1 MKIKHSS
8 TISWHPWNRDKSSGA
23 LHPEILKSIE
33 DIKNIGAVSIFMA
46 IKHCPG
52 VRDLVEPK
60 IILRTCPACGEE
72 VEFFSDE
79 AEAECPNCGRR
90 LHREASPSC
99 VTWCQYAEA
108 CIADLEKR
116 QLIPPSRV
124 EELKRIIHSRGGTA
138 ED

>member
-1 MKIKHSS
+1 MKNKEVV
-8 TISWHPWNRDKSSGA
+8 K
-23 LHPEILKSIE
+23 IL
-33 DIKNIGAVSIFMA
+33 MA

-60 IILRTCPACGEE
+60 IILRSCPACGEE

-79 AEAECPNCGRR
+79 TETECPNCGRK

-108 CIADLEKR
+108 CIADLER
-116 QLIPPSRV
+116 RRLIPPSRAD
-124 EELKRIIHSRGGTA
+124 ELRKNIGTKKSA
-138 ED
+138 SA